1 MNRVKF
7 YSVTDWGSGHQ
18 LKKAEKVINDFDKN
32 KEYEIEDIL
41 EFYNITKYIDS
52 KMYLEQ
58 WNKEYVEEINKI
70 VKEMREK
77 IFKYIDDNVNEEKF
91 EEIIK
96 SVPNEYMNDF
106 FELIEKKIL
115 NIDILGNTFIQS
127 IDKRNVPIYY
137 LLEYKKIVKKYDNEL
152 RIIMLENILES
163 AEILIKNII

>member
-7 YSVTDWGSGHQ
+7 YSVTDWGSGNQ

-58 WNKEYVEEINKI
+58 WNKEYIEEINKI

-91 EEIIK
+91 EEI
-96 SVPNEYMNDF
+96 
-106 FELIEKKIL
+106 LIDYGIL
-115 NIDILGNTFIQS
+115 NTNEIEFVKNWQ
-127 IDKRNVPIYY
+127 NNNPY
-137 LLEYKKIVKKYDNEL
+137 LI
-152 RIIMLENILES
+152 
-163 AEILIKNII
+163 